1 MFAHQVIKDLRHYSS
16 EFKKG
21 CLRCQASKHSRA
33 LQYDSMIPGII
44 ESQKFHMGD
53 IWRPINQSL
62 SYVNL
67 DFVFIIV

>member
-53 IWRPINQSL
+53 IYAL
-62 SYVNL
+62 YL
-67 DFVFIIV
+67 IVRSTSQRFG